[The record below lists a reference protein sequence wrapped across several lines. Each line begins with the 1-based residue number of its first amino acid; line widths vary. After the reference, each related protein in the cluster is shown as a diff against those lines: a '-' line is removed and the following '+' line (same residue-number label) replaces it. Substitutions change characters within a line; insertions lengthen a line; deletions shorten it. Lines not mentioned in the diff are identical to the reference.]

1 MSFPLDKSRRIRRNS
16 EYERV
21 YSGGIKSPGKYIL
34 AVMKPAEGPLRVG
47 MTVSRKV
54 GCACVR
60 NLVKRRIREA
70 VRQELDP
77 SLSGW
82 ELVLIA
88 RKGAGDAPFFKIAQD
103 VRRIAGKLA
112 EIKAGVPNPTVKP
125 PAISHDF
132 GGHPAGLKMRER
144 DKP

>member
-1 MSFPLDKSRRIRRNS
+1 MPFPLEKSRRIRRNS

-21 YSGGIKSPGKYIL
+21 YSEGVKSSGKYL
-34 AVMKPAEGPLRVG
+34 LGVMRPAEGPLRVG

-70 VRQELDP
+70 IRQELDP

-88 RKGAGDAPFFKIAQD
+88 RKGAGDAPFFKIVMD
-103 VRRIAGKLA
+103 VRRIAGKLSG
-112 EIKAGVPNPTVKP
+112 INAG
-125 PAISHDF
+125 
-132 GGHPAGLKMRER
+132 G
-144 DKP
+144 

>member
-1 MSFPLDKSRRIRRNS
+1 MSFPLDKSRRIRRHS

-21 YSGGIKSPGKYIL
+21 YSGGVKSPGRYLL
-34 AVMKPAEGPLRVG
+34 AVMRPAEGPLRVG

-70 VRQELDP
+70 IRQELDP

-88 RKGAGDAPFFKIAQD
+88 RKGAGDAPFFKIALE
-103 VRRIAGKLA
+103 VRRIAGKLRLRRMA
-112 EIKAGVPNPTVKP
+112 GKAVSAT
-125 PAISHDF
+125 
-132 GGHPAGLKMRER
+132 GGRPAGIKDREM

>member
-1 MSFPLDKSRRIRRNS
+1 MSFPLDKSHRIRRHS

-21 YSGGIKSPGKYIL
+21 YSGGVKSPGRYLL
-34 AVMKPAEGPLRVG
+34 AVMRPADAEGPLRVG

-70 VRQELDP
+70 IRQELDP

-88 RKGAGDAPFFKIAQD
+88 RKGAGDAPFFKIALE
-103 VRRIAGKLA
+103 VRRIAGKLTG
-112 EIKAGVPNPTVKP
+112 IKADGLGAGGSS
-125 PAISHDF
+125 PADEAIK
-132 GGHPAGLKMRER
+132 PAGNKDREM